1 MTDRNRHDHGVTFYN
16 SKSDIWSNWR
26 DIPQKMEM
34 FITVDMLHVT
44 KVKVIYGAIDVTSKH
59 LKGHSVPR
67 VSDVF
72 SVTQIILLFETQVFQ
87 TGFIALCLQLKYY
100 YIFAPKSTV
109 ENSKSG
115 AARSAPK

>member
-44 KVKVIYGAIDVTSKH
+44 KVKVIYM
-59 LKGHSVPR
+59 
-67 VSDVF
+67 
-72 SVTQIILLFETQVFQ
+72 E
-87 TGFIALCLQLKYY
+87 QL
-100 YIFAPKSTV
+100 T
-109 ENSKSG
+109 
-115 AARSAPK
+115 